1 MRLTLRWRL
10 ILLIC
15 GPLIAVACILLAW
28 DYQVQRRQAAAQV
41 VEIVTDRA
49 RTSADLI
56 DARLSTVM
64 QSADAAAA
72 AISVRGTAGEN
83 LLRMVFSNQVRANP
97 FIASTLVVLDGGEG
111 RGPVG
116 LIQRRGSGGQR
127 ASMST
132 DVMRLLGD
140 DVAWL
145 QAGQTSARGSWHGP
159 LRVPAMGAGA
169 LYIYVAPVSEGDQP
183 ARGVVAHAIR
193 AEEIQSILIPE
204 LRDPIAGLERS
215 GPGPDRAEPPAPRAE
230 PSPEDWS
237 ISSAFGPSGF
247 AVIDREL
254 RIVSSRSVSRIG
266 TQLAGQPPNRTF
278 RRPVDVAE
286 VLGKFAGEPA
296 GATEVDSAIG
306 LLPPSMEAWG
316 SWLVHAPIES
326 TGWTFVTAVPQR
338 LVMEPIV
345 TSMRTRAFVL
355 LGGIVLVAI
364 VIAVFSL
371 RISRPIEKLARAVE
385 RVSRGDLSAT
395 VLPDGRNDELARLT
409 TGFNGMVSRLDEQMA
424 ALKRETA
431 ARESIESELRI
442 ARKIQT
448 DLLPRTFP
456 PFPERDAFALHAV
469 NIAARTVAGDFFDFF
484 YVDGRLFV
492 VIADVS
498 GKGMPAA
505 LLMAVTRTIVR
516 NFAAVGLE
524 PAEIARRVNSA
535 LLADSADSLFV
546 TMIIARYAEEAGE
559 LVYVNAG
566 HPPALVLSK
575 QGGSRLLG
583 GPTAPLLGAMA
594 EEQIGEIRQ
603 ATAVLQRGETLLLY
617 TDGLTEATSPGREL
631 FGEAR
636 LLAET
641 GAMAG
646 EPVRGLCE
654 RLISRVD
661 SFQAGLAAD
670 DLTIVALHRV

>member
-1 MRLTLRWRL
+1 
-10 ILLIC
+10 
-15 GPLIAVACILLAW
+15 
-28 DYQVQRRQAAAQV
+28 QV

-56 DARLSTVM
+56 DARLTTVM

-72 AISVRGTAGEN
+72 AISVRGSAGEN
-83 LLRMVFSNQVRANP
+83 LLRTVFSNQVRANP

-116 LIQRRGSGGQR
+116 LIQRRGAGGQR

-140 DVAWL
+140 DIEWL
-145 QAGQTSARGSWHGP
+145 RAGQASARGSWHGP
-159 LRVPAMGAGA
+159 LRVPAMGAGV
-169 LYIYVAPVSEGDQP
+169 LYIYIAPVGEGDQP

-193 AEEIQSILIPE
+193 AEEIQSILIPA
-204 LRDPIAGLERS
+204 LREPSRR
-215 GPGPDRAEPPAPRAE
+215 PDRAGNGPDAGESVAVPPIRPD

-237 ISSAFGPSGF
+237 IASAFGPSGF
-247 AVIDREL
+247 AVIDRAN
-254 RIVSSRSVSRIG
+254 RVVSSRNESQIG
-266 TQLAGQPPNRTF
+266 TTLVGQPANRTF
-278 RRPVDVAE
+278 LRPFDVAE
-286 VLGKFAGEPA
+286 ALRKLAGEPA
-296 GATEVDSAIG
+296 GTVEVESAIG

-326 TGWTFVTAVPQR
+326 TGWTFVTTVPQR

-345 TSMRTRAFVL
+345 TAMRMRAFVL
-355 LGGIVLVAI
+355 LGGIVLVVI

-395 VLPDGRNDELARLT
+395 VPSDGRNDEMARLT

-456 PFPERDAFALHAV
+456 PFPERDAFTLHAV

-484 YVDGRLFV
+484 YVGERLFV

-546 TMIIARYAEEAGE
+546 TMVIARYTEESGE

-566 HPPALVLSK
+566 HPPPLVLSEP
-575 QGGSRLLG
+575 GGSRLLG

-603 ATAVLQRGETLLLY
+603 ATTVLQRGETLLLY
-617 TDGLTEATSPGREL
+617 TDGLTEATSPAREL

-636 LLAET
+636 LLAEA

-646 EPVRGLCE
+646 TPVKGLCE
-654 RLISRVD
+654 RLVSRVD

-670 DLTIVALHRV
+670 DLTIMALHRV